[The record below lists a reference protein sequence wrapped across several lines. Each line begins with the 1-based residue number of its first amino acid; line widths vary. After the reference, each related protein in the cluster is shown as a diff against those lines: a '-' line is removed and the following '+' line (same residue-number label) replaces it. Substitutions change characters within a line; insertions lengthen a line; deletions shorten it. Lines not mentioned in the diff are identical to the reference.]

1 MSSENEDNE
10 DNEDKNSL
18 DSEYKKLTNN
28 QKKRNL
34 QFNSSSSGLVF
45 SSYEDEKLTENE
57 EHDIL
62 DELILH
68 SFRNQDEYG
77 IDNDENDNDEPEN
90 IQFTTL
96 DASGNTTDP
105 SGNNTD
111 PSGNTTDPSGNNTDP
126 SGNKINPPPQQKQK
140 TKESKLTVDKYTFK
154 KVEAD
159 IKENY
164 FEENHQYSSSLDI
177 LASYLK
183 GQKLIYMES
192 KAYCEGELN
201 KLMMPAIVL
210 STSATVLSTIIK
222 DFNWGVYFIASVNG
236 VIAFLLALVNYFK
249 LDAASE
255 AHKTSSHQYDKLQT
269 SIEFLS
275 GKSLLFPDTIAKKG
289 QSTIEQVISE
299 KISDVEK
306 KIGEIKETN
315 QFVVPKIIRTMYPI
329 IYNTN
334 VFLIIKRIEDYKKRK
349 INNLKET
356 KNHMNYLKA
365 VLSAKAMNMKETDDN
380 SKIKRL
386 QQKIRSLYEVKNDYV
401 KEILVL
407 KSAFSIIDE
416 MFIKE
421 MENAEVKKKYWLR
434 NYVIG
439 LFGST
444 FLLETFLNTKDPKE
458 LNEFIINI
466 MNPFKKDDIDIKIK
480 TQMDIV
486 KQKEAAN
493 EKRYKELKKIKQDL
507 DKISIKNYKLTSEL
521 INKNMNLSKNIYDK
535 LENGVMYQNKPKK
548 TTANRIISLF
558 DIGNNEKKNDY
569 IINNNEENFNY
580 NNNADA
586 NNNNNYIN
594 LYETQ
599 SYCNRKNSDSDFS
612 DMDINVET
620 KV

>member
-1 MSSENEDNE
+1 MSSDNE
-10 DNEDKNSL
+10 ENEDKNSL

-28 QKKRNL
+28 QNKRNF
-34 QFNSSSSGLVF
+34 QFNGSSSGLVF
-45 SSYEDEKLTENE
+45 SSYEDEKLPENE
-57 EHDIL
+57 ENDIL

-68 SFRNQDEYG
+68 SIHNQDE
-77 IDNDENDNDEPEN
+77 DPQDAEDVENEN
-90 IQFTTL
+90 IQFTVL
-96 DASGNTTDP
+96 DPSSNTTDP
-105 SGNNTD
+105 SGNNT
-111 PSGNTTDPSGNNTDP
+111 TDP
-126 SGNKINPPPQQKQK
+126 SGNKIKQPVQKKQK
-140 TKESKLTVDKYTFK
+140 TKETKLTVDKYTFK
-154 KVEAD
+154 QVEAD

-164 FEENHQYSSSLDI
+164 FEENHRYSSSLDI

-222 DFNWGVYFIASVNG
+222 DFAWGVYFIASVNG

-289 QSTIEQVISE
+289 QSTIEEVISE

-315 QFVVPKIIRTMYPI
+315 QFVVPKIIRTLYPI

-356 KNHMNYLKA
+356 KNHLNYLKA
-365 VLSAKAMNMKETDDN
+365 VLSAKTMNMNDDDYDN
-380 SKIKRL
+380 TKIKSL
-386 QQKIRSLYEVKNDYV
+386 QQKIRALYELKNDYV

-444 FLLETFLNTKDPKE
+444 FLLDTFLNTKDPKE

-466 MNPFKKDDIDIKIK
+466 MNPFKKDDLDIKIK
-480 TQMDIV
+480 AQMDIV

-493 EKRYKELKKIKQDL
+493 EKRYRELKKIKQNL
-507 DKISIKNYKLTSEL
+507 DKISIKNYKMTSEL

-535 LENGVMYQNKPKK
+535 LEEGIMYQNNNPKK
-548 TTANRIISLF
+548 TGINRIINLF
-558 DIGNNEKKNDY
+558 DIGNNEKKKES
-569 IINNNEENFNY
+569 IINDIEDNLNYGNTNNL
-580 NNNADA
+580 
-586 NNNNNYIN
+586 N
-594 LYETQ
+594 LFETQ

>member
-1 MSSENEDNE
+1 MSSDNE
-10 DNEDKNSL
+10 ENEDKNSL
-18 DSEYKKLTNN
+18 DSEYKKIANN
-28 QKKRNL
+28 QNKRDI
-34 QFNSSSSGLVF
+34 QFNSSSSGLVYG
-45 SSYEDEKLTENE
+45 SHEDEKLTENE
-57 EHDIL
+57 ENDIL

-68 SFRNQDEYG
+68 SFHNQDDDPEDHTDDHYEE
-77 IDNDENDNDEPEN
+77 DEN
-90 IQFTTL
+90 IQFTML
-96 DASGNTTDP
+96 DP
-105 SGNNTD
+105 SGNITD
-111 PSGNTTDPSGNNTDP
+111 PSGNTTDV
-126 SGNKINPPPQQKQK
+126 SGNKTKPPPQQKQK
-140 TKESKLTVDKYTFK
+140 TKEIKLTVDKYTFK
-154 KVEAD
+154 EVEAD

-164 FEENHQYSSSLDI
+164 FEENHKYSSSLDI

-222 DFNWGVYFIASVNG
+222 DFTWGVYFIASING
-236 VIAFLLALVNYFK
+236 IIAFLLALVNYFK

-275 GKSLLFPDTIAKKG
+275 GKSLLFPGTIAKKG
-289 QSTIEQVISE
+289 QSTIEEVISE

-315 QFVVPKIIRTMYPI
+315 QFVIPKIIRTLYPI

-365 VLSAKAMNMKETDDN
+365 VLSAKTMNMKDTDDN
-380 SKIKRL
+380 TKIKSL
-386 QQKIRSLYEVKNDYV
+386 QQKIRSLYAVKNDYV

-444 FLLETFLNTKDPKE
+444 FLLDTFLNTKDPKE

-466 MNPFKKDDIDIKIK
+466 MNPFKKDDLDIKIK
-480 TQMDIV
+480 SEMEIV
-486 KQKEAAN
+486 KQKEASN

-535 LENGVMYQNKPKK
+535 LEAGIMCQNKPPKS
-548 TTANRIISLF
+548 AVNRIINLF
-558 DIGNNEKKNDY
+558 DIGNNEKKNEC
-569 IINNNEENFNY
+569 IINEMEDKFNY
-580 NNNADA
+580 NNN
-586 NNNNNYIN
+586 NYTDI
-594 LYETQ
+594 YETQ

>member
-1 MSSENEDNE
+1 MSTDNE

-18 DSEYKKLTNN
+18 DSEFKKLTNN
-28 QKKRNL
+28 QNKRNL

-45 SSYEDEKLTENE
+45 GSYEDEKLTENE

-68 SFRNQDEYG
+68 SFRNQDEDG
-77 IDNDENDNDEPEN
+77 IDNDNDDDDPEN
-90 IQFTTL
+90 IKFTTL
-96 DASGNTTDP
+96 
-105 SGNNTD
+105 D
-111 PSGNTTDPSGNNTDP
+111 PSGNTIDPSGNITDP
-126 SGNKINPPPQQKQK
+126 SGNKTNPPPQKKQK
-140 TKESKLTVDKYTFK
+140 TKENKLTVDKYTFK
-154 KVEAD
+154 QVEAD

-164 FEENHQYSSSLDI
+164 FEENHKYSSSLDI

-222 DFNWGVYFIASVNG
+222 DFSWGVYFIAAVNG

-275 GKSLLFPDTIAKKG
+275 GKSLLFPDTIAKKD

-365 VLSAKAMNMKETDDN
+365 VLSAKTMNMKDNDDN
-380 SKIKRL
+380 SKIKSL
-386 QQKIRSLYEVKNDYV
+386 QQKIRKLYEVKNDYV

-444 FLLETFLNTKDPKE
+444 FLLDTFLNTKDPKE

-466 MNPFKKDDIDIKIK
+466 MNPFKKDDMDIKIK
-480 TQMDIV
+480 AQMDMV

-493 EKRYKELKKIKQDL
+493 EKRYRELKKIKQDL

-535 LENGVMYQNKPKK
+535 LEDGIMCQNKAPK
-548 TTANRIISLF
+548 TGFNRIINLF

-580 NNNADA
+580 NNNADVNA
-586 NNNNNYIN
+586 NNNNNNYIN

>member
-1 MSSENEDNE
+1 MSSDNE
-10 DNEDKNSL
+10 EKTSV
-18 DSEYKKLTNN
+18 DSEYTKITNN
-28 QKKRNL
+28 ENKRNL

-45 SSYEDEKLTENE
+45 GSYEDEKLGENE

-68 SFRNQDEYG
+68 SFRNQDEDAY
-77 IDNDENDNDEPEN
+77 DDDVENEN
-90 IQFTTL
+90 IQFTVL
-96 DASGNTTDP
+96 DLSGNVTDVSGNTTDP
-105 SGNNTD
+105 SGNKT
-111 PSGNTTDPSGNNTDP
+111 
-126 SGNKINPPPQQKQK
+126 NPPTQKKQK
-140 TKESKLTVDKYTFK
+140 TKENKLTVDKYTFK
-154 KVEAD
+154 QVEAD

-365 VLSAKAMNMKETDDN
+365 VLSAKTMNMKDTVDN
-380 SKIKRL
+380 SKIKSL

-401 KEILVL
+401 KEILIL

-444 FLLETFLNTKDPKE
+444 FLLDTFLNTKDPKE

-466 MNPFKKDDIDIKIK
+466 MNPFKKDDMDIKIK

-493 EKRYKELKKIKQDL
+493 EKRYRELKKIKQDL

-535 LENGVMYQNKPKK
+535 LEEGVMCQNNKPQK
-548 TTANRIISLF
+548 TFVNRIVNLF
-558 DIGNNEKKNDY
+558 DIANNERK
-569 IINNNEENFNY
+569 NEENANS
-580 NNNADA
+580 NNLN
-586 NNNNNYIN
+586 IF
-594 LYETQ
+594 ETQ

>member
-1 MSSENEDNE
+1 MSSDNE
-10 DNEDKNSL
+10 ENEDKNSL
-18 DSEYKKLTNN
+18 DSEYKKLTNTQN
-28 QKKRNL
+28 KINL
-34 QFNSSSSGLVF
+34 HFNSSSSGLVF
-45 SSYEDEKLTENE
+45 GSYGDEKLTENE
-57 EHDIL
+57 ENDII

-68 SFRNQDEYG
+68 SFHNQDEDAEYNEAEDDADDDYE
-77 IDNDENDNDEPEN
+77 DNHEN
-90 IQFTTL
+90 IQLTVLDVSGNTTEVSGNAT
-96 DASGNTTDP
+96 DASGNSTYP
-105 SGNNTD
+105 SDSTV
-111 PSGNTTDPSGNNTDP
+111 DP
-126 SGNKINPPPQQKQK
+126 SGNKIKPSSQKNKKQK
-140 TKESKLTVDKYTFK
+140 TNENKLTVDKYTFK
-154 KVEAD
+154 QVEAD

-164 FEENHQYSSSLDI
+164 FEENHRYSSSLDI

-222 DFNWGVYFIASVNG
+222 DFAWGVYFIASVNG

-275 GKSLLFPDTIAKKG
+275 GKSLLFPNTIAKKG
-289 QSTIEQVISE
+289 QSTIEEVISE

-365 VLSAKAMNMKETDDN
+365 VLSAKTMNMKDSDDT
-380 SKIKRL
+380 SKIKSL

-434 NYVIG
+434 NYIIG

-444 FLLETFLNTKDPKE
+444 FLLDTFLNTKDPKE

-466 MNPFKKDDIDIKIK
+466 MNPFKKDDLDIKIK
-480 TQMDIV
+480 AQMDIV
-486 KQKEAAN
+486 KQKESAN
-493 EKRYKELKKIKQDL
+493 EKRYRELKKIKQNL

-535 LENGVMYQNKPKK
+535 LEKGVMSQNNKPQK
-548 TTANRIISLF
+548 TGFNRIINLF
-558 DIGNNEKKNDY
+558 DIANNEKKNEC
-569 IINNNEENFNY
+569 IINDIEENFNY
-580 NNNADA
+580 GNNNL
-586 NNNNNYIN
+586 N
-594 LYETQ
+594 LFETQ

>member
-1 MSSENEDNE
+1 MSSDNE
-10 DNEDKNSL
+10 ENEDKNSL

-28 QKKRNL
+28 QNKRNL

-45 SSYEDEKLTENE
+45 GPYEDEKLGENE

-68 SFRNQDEYG
+68 SFRNQDEHTEH
-77 IDNDENDNDEPEN
+77 DAEDDVDANDEDDENNEN
-90 IQFTTL
+90 IQFTVL
-96 DASGNTTDP
+96 DVSGNPTDP
-105 SGNNTD
+105 
-111 PSGNTTDPSGNNTDP
+111 TDP
-126 SGNKINPPPQQKQK
+126 SGNKTNPPTQKKQK
-140 TKESKLTVDKYTFK
+140 TKETKLTVDKYTFK
-154 KVEAD
+154 QVEAD

-164 FEENHQYSSSLDI
+164 FEENHKYSSSLDI

-222 DFNWGVYFIASVNG
+222 DFSWGVYFIAAVNG

-275 GKSLLFPDTIAKKG
+275 GKSLLFPDTIAKKD

-315 QFVVPKIIRTMYPI
+315 QFVVPKIIRTLYPI

-365 VLSAKAMNMKETDDN
+365 VLSAKAMNMKDTDDN
-380 SKIKRL
+380 TKIKSL
-386 QQKIRSLYEVKNDYV
+386 QQKIRKLYEVKNDYV

-439 LFGST
+439 LFGSS
-444 FLLETFLNTKDPKE
+444 FLLDTFLNTKDPKE

-466 MNPFKKDDIDIKIK
+466 MNPFKKDDMDIKIK
-480 TQMDIV
+480 TQMDMV

-493 EKRYKELKKIKQDL
+493 EKRYRELKKIKQDL

-535 LENGVMYQNKPKK
+535 LEEGITYQNNKPQK
-548 TTANRIISLF
+548 TGFNRIINLF
-558 DIGNNEKKNDY
+558 DIANSDRKNED
-569 IINNNEENFNY
+569 NFNY
-580 NNNADA
+580 NNSASANANA
-586 NNNNNYIN
+586 NTLNIF
-594 LYETQ
+594 ETQ

>member
-1 MSSENEDNE
+1 MSSDNE
-10 DNEDKNSL
+10 ENEDKNSL

-28 QKKRNL
+28 ENKRNF
-34 QFNSSSSGLVF
+34 QFNGSSSGLVF
-45 SSYEDEKLTENE
+45 ASYEDEKLPENE
-57 EHDIL
+57 ENDIL
-62 DELILH
+62 DELILDSIH
-68 SFRNQDEYG
+68 NQDEDPEDPEDAEY
-77 IDNDENDNDEPEN
+77 DDVENEN
-90 IQFTTL
+90 IQFNTL
-96 DASGNTTDP
+96 ETSANSTDASGNT
-105 SGNNTD
+105 TD
-111 PSGNTTDPSGNNTDP
+111 PSGNTTDPSGNKIKQP
-126 SGNKINPPPQQKQK
+126 SQKNKKQK
-140 TKESKLTVDKYTFK
+140 TNEIKLTVGKYTFK
-154 KVEAD
+154 EVEDD
-159 IKENY
+159 IKKNY
-164 FEENHQYSSSLDI
+164 FEENHRFSSSLDI

-222 DFNWGVYFIASVNG
+222 DFAWGVYFIASVNG

-315 QFVVPKIIRTMYPI
+315 QFVVPKIIRTLYPI

-356 KNHMNYLKA
+356 KNHLNYLKA
-365 VLSAKAMNMKETDDN
+365 VLSAKTMNMNDDDYDN
-380 SKIKRL
+380 TKIKSL
-386 QQKIRSLYEVKNDYV
+386 QQKIRALYELKNDYV

-444 FLLETFLNTKDPKE
+444 FLLDTFLNTKDPKE

-466 MNPFKKDDIDIKIK
+466 MNPFKKDDLDIKIK
-480 TQMDIV
+480 AQMDIV

-493 EKRYKELKKIKQDL
+493 EKRYKELKKIKQNL
-507 DKISIKNYKLTSEL
+507 DKISIKNYKMTSEL

-535 LENGVMYQNKPKK
+535 LEEGIMYQNNNPKK
-548 TTANRIISLF
+548 TGINRIINLF
-558 DIGNNEKKNDY
+558 DIGNNEKKKES
-569 IINNNEENFNY
+569 IINDIEDNLNYGNTNNL
-580 NNNADA
+580 
-586 NNNNNYIN
+586 N
-594 LYETQ
+594 LFETQ

>member
-1 MSSENEDNE
+1 MSSDNE
-10 DNEDKNSL
+10 ENEDKNSL

-28 QKKRNL
+28 QNKRNL

-45 SSYEDEKLTENE
+45 SSYEDEKLPENE
-57 EHDIL
+57 ENDIL

-68 SFRNQDEYG
+68 NFQNQYEHPEYNEAEDDAVDDYE
-77 IDNDENDNDEPEN
+77 DNHEN
-90 IQFTTL
+90 IQLTVL
-96 DASGNTTDP
+96 DVSCNKINASD
-105 SGNNTD
+105 NNT
-111 PSGNTTDPSGNNTDP
+111 TDP
-126 SGNKINPPPQQKQK
+126 SGNKINPPQQKKQK

-154 KVEAD
+154 QVEAD

-164 FEENHQYSSSLDI
+164 FEENHRYSSSLDI

-222 DFNWGVYFIASVNG
+222 DFAWGVYFIAAVNG

-289 QSTIEQVISE
+289 QSTIEEVISE

-315 QFVVPKIIRTMYPI
+315 QFVVPKIIRTLYPI

-356 KNHMNYLKA
+356 KNHLNYLKA
-365 VLSAKAMNMKETDDN
+365 VLSAKTMNMNDDDYDN
-380 SKIKRL
+380 TKIKSL
-386 QQKIRSLYEVKNDYV
+386 QQKIRSLYELKNDYV

-444 FLLETFLNTKDPKE
+444 FLLDTFLNTKDPKE

-466 MNPFKKDDIDIKIK
+466 MNPFKKDDLDIKIK
-480 TQMDIV
+480 AQMDIV

-493 EKRYKELKKIKQDL
+493 EKRYRELKKIKQNM
-507 DKISIKNYKLTSEL
+507 DKISIKNYKMTSEL
-521 INKNMNLSKNIYDK
+521 INKNMNLTKNIYDK
-535 LENGVMYQNKPKK
+535 IEEGIICQNNKPQK
-548 TTANRIISLF
+548 TGVNRIFSLF

-569 IINNNEENFNY
+569 IIDQTGENFNY
-580 NNNADA
+580 NA
-586 NNNNNYIN
+586 NNTNNLN
-594 LYETQ
+594 LFETQ

>member
-1 MSSENEDNE
+1 MSSDNE
-10 DNEDKNSL
+10 ENEDKNSL

-28 QKKRNL
+28 QNKRNL

-45 SSYEDEKLTENE
+45 GPYEDEKLGENE

-68 SFRNQDEYG
+68 SFRNQDEHTEH
-77 IDNDENDNDEPEN
+77 DAEDDVDANDEDDENNEN
-90 IQFTTL
+90 IQFTVL
-96 DASGNTTDP
+96 DVSGNPTDP
-105 SGNNTD
+105 
-111 PSGNTTDPSGNNTDP
+111 TDP
-126 SGNKINPPPQQKQK
+126 SGNKTNPPTQKKQK
-140 TKESKLTVDKYTFK
+140 TKETKLTVDKYTFK
-154 KVEAD
+154 QVEAD

-164 FEENHQYSSSLDI
+164 FEENHKYSSSLDI

-222 DFNWGVYFIASVNG
+222 DFSWGVYFIAAVNG

-275 GKSLLFPDTIAKKG
+275 GKSLLFPDTIAKKD

-315 QFVVPKIIRTMYPI
+315 QFVVPKIIRTLYPI

-365 VLSAKAMNMKETDDN
+365 VLSAKAMNMKDTDDN
-380 SKIKRL
+380 TKIKSL
-386 QQKIRSLYEVKNDYV
+386 QQKIRKLYEVKNDYV

-439 LFGST
+439 LFGSS
-444 FLLETFLNTKDPKE
+444 FLLDTFLNTKDPKE

-466 MNPFKKDDIDIKIK
+466 MNPFKKDDMDIKIK
-480 TQMDIV
+480 TQMDMV

-493 EKRYKELKKIKQDL
+493 EKRYRELKKIKQDL

-535 LENGVMYQNKPKK
+535 LEEGITYQNNKPQK
-548 TTANRIISLF
+548 TGFNRIINLF
-558 DIGNNEKKNDY
+558 DIANSDRKNED
-569 IINNNEENFNY
+569 NFNY
-580 NNNADA
+580 NNSASASANANA
-586 NNNNNYIN
+586 NTLNIF
-594 LYETQ
+594 ETQ

>member
-1 MSSENEDNE
+1 MSSDNE
-10 DNEDKNSL
+10 ENEDKNSL

-28 QKKRNL
+28 QNKRNF
-34 QFNSSSSGLVF
+34 QFNGSSSGLVF
-45 SSYEDEKLTENE
+45 SSYEDEKLPENE
-57 EHDIL
+57 ENDIL

-68 SFRNQDEYG
+68 SFHNQDEDEVDNHG
-77 IDNDENDNDEPEN
+77 DDNDDNDPEVENEN
-90 IQFTTL
+90 IQFTIL
-96 DASGNTTDP
+96 EPSGNT
-105 SGNNTD
+105 TD
-111 PSGNTTDPSGNNTDP
+111 PSGNTTDPSGNNTTDP
-126 SGNKINPPPQQKQK
+126 SGNKIKQPVQKKQK
-140 TKESKLTVDKYTFK
+140 TKETKLTVDKYTFK
-154 KVEAD
+154 EVEDD
-159 IKENY
+159 IKKNY
-164 FEENHQYSSSLDI
+164 FEENHRFSSSLDI

-222 DFNWGVYFIASVNG
+222 DFAWGVYFIASVNG

-289 QSTIEQVISE
+289 QSTIEEVISE

-315 QFVVPKIIRTMYPI
+315 QFVVPKIIRTLYPI

-356 KNHMNYLKA
+356 KNHLNYLKA
-365 VLSAKAMNMKETDDN
+365 VLSAKTMNMKDDDYDN
-380 SKIKRL
+380 TKIKSL
-386 QQKIRSLYEVKNDYV
+386 QQKIRSLYELKNDYV

-421 MENAEVKKKYWLR
+421 MENADVKKKYWLR
-434 NYVIG
+434 NYFIG

-444 FLLETFLNTKDPKE
+444 YLLDTFLNTKDPKE

-466 MNPFKKDDIDIKIK
+466 MNPFKKDDLDIKIK
-480 TQMDIV
+480 AQMDIV

-493 EKRYKELKKIKQDL
+493 EKRYRELKKIKQNL
-507 DKISIKNYKLTSEL
+507 DKISIKNYKMTSEL
-521 INKNMNLSKNIYDK
+521 INKNMNLTKNIYDK
-535 LENGVMYQNKPKK
+535 IEEGIICQNNKPQK
-548 TTANRIISLF
+548 TGVNRIFSLF

-569 IINNNEENFNY
+569 IIDQTGENFNY
-580 NNNADA
+580 NA
-586 NNNNNYIN
+586 NNTNNLN
-594 LYETQ
+594 LFETQ

>member
-1 MSSENEDNE
+1 MSSDNE
-10 DNEDKNSL
+10 ENEDKNSL
-18 DSEYKKLTNN
+18 DSEYTKLTNN
-28 QKKRNL
+28 QNKRNL

-45 SSYEDEKLTENE
+45 GSYEDEKLPENE
-57 EHDIL
+57 ENDIL

-68 SFRNQDEYG
+68 NFQNQDEHAEYNEAEDDAVDDYE
-77 IDNDENDNDEPEN
+77 DNHEN
-90 IQFTTL
+90 IQLTVL
-96 DASGNTTDP
+96 DVSCNKINASDNNTKDP

-111 PSGNTTDPSGNNTDP
+111 L
-126 SGNKINPPPQQKQK
+126 SGNKINPPQQKKQK

-154 KVEAD
+154 QVEAD

-164 FEENHQYSSSLDI
+164 FEENHRYSSSLDI

-222 DFNWGVYFIASVNG
+222 DFAWGVYFIAAVNG

-275 GKSLLFPDTIAKKG
+275 GKSLLFPDTIAKKD

-365 VLSAKAMNMKETDDN
+365 VLSAKTMNMKDTDDN
-380 SKIKRL
+380 SKIKSL

-401 KEILVL
+401 KEILIL

-444 FLLETFLNTKDPKE
+444 FLLDTFLNTKDPKE

-466 MNPFKKDDIDIKIK
+466 MNPFKKDDMDIKIK
-480 TQMDIV
+480 AQMDIV

-493 EKRYKELKKIKQDL
+493 EKRYRELKKIKQNL

-521 INKNMNLSKNIYDK
+521 INKNMSLSKNVYDK
-535 LENGVMYQNKPKK
+535 LEKGVMCQNNNPQK
-548 TTANRIISLF
+548 TGFNRIINLF
-558 DIGNNEKKNDY
+558 DIGNNEKKNEY
-569 IINNNEENFNY
+569 LSNEIQENFNY
-580 NNNADA
+580 GNTNNLS
-586 NNNNNYIN
+586 IF
-594 LYETQ
+594 ETQ

>member
-1 MSSENEDNE
+1 MSSDNE
-10 DNEDKNSL
+10 ENEDKNSL

-28 QKKRNL
+28 QNKRNL
-34 QFNSSSSGLVF
+34 QFNSSSDLVF
-45 SSYEDEKLTENE
+45 GLYEDEKLCENE
-57 EHDIL
+57 ENDIL
-62 DELILH
+62 DELVLH
-68 SFRNQDEYG
+68 SFHNQDDDY
-77 IDNDENDNDEPEN
+77 DDDAENEN
-90 IQFTTL
+90 IQFTAL
-96 DASGNTTDP
+96 
-105 SGNNTD
+105 D
-111 PSGNTTDPSGNNTDP
+111 PSGNTTDPSGNMTDP
-126 SGNKINPPPQQKQK
+126 SGNMTDPSPQKKQK
-140 TKESKLTVDKYTFK
+140 TKEVKLTVDKYTFK
-154 KVEAD
+154 QVEAD

-164 FEENHQYSSSLDI
+164 FEENHRYSSSLDI

-222 DFNWGVYFIASVNG
+222 DFNWGVYFIASING
-236 VIAFLLALVNYFK
+236 IIAFLLALVNYFK

-275 GKSLLFPDTIAKKG
+275 GKSLLFPSTIAKKG
-289 QSTIEQVISE
+289 QSTIEEVISE

-315 QFVVPKIIRTMYPI
+315 QFVIPKIIRTLYPI

-365 VLSAKAMNMKETDDN
+365 VLSAKTTNMKDTDDN
-380 SKIKRL
+380 SKIKSL
-386 QQKIRSLYEVKNDYV
+386 QQKIRVLYEVKNDYV

-444 FLLETFLNTKDPKE
+444 FLLDTFLNTKDPKE

-466 MNPFKKDDIDIKIK
+466 MNPFKKDDTDIKIK
-480 TQMDIV
+480 AQMDIV

-493 EKRYKELKKIKQDL
+493 EKRYKELKKIKQNL

-535 LENGVMYQNKPKK
+535 IEEGTMFQNKPKK
-548 TTANRIISLF
+548 TAANRIISLF
-558 DIGNNEKKNDY
+558 DIGNKEKKNEY
-569 IINNNEENFNY
+569 IVNDIEENFNY
-580 NNNADA
+580 NNN
-586 NNNNNYIN
+586 NPN

>member
-1 MSSENEDNE
+1 MSS

-28 QKKRNL
+28 QNKGNL

-45 SSYEDEKLTENE
+45 GSYEDEKLGENE
-57 EHDIL
+57 ENDIL

-68 SFRNQDEYG
+68 SYRNQDE
-77 IDNDENDNDEPEN
+77 DAEHDAEDDVDANDEDDAVNNEN
-90 IQFTTL
+90 IQFTVL
-96 DASGNTTDP
+96 DVSGNTTDV
-105 SGNNTD
+105 
-111 PSGNTTDPSGNNTDP
+111 SGNTTDVSGNTTDVSGNTTGV
-126 SGNKINPPPQQKQK
+126 SGNKINPRPQKKQK
-140 TKESKLTVDKYTFK
+140 SKETKLTVDKYTFK
-154 KVEAD
+154 QVEDD

-222 DFNWGVYFIASVNG
+222 DFTWGVYFIASVNG

-289 QSTIEQVISE
+289 QTTIEEVISE

-365 VLSAKAMNMKETDDN
+365 VLSAKTMSMKDTDDN
-380 SKIKRL
+380 SKIKSL
-386 QQKIRSLYEVKNDYV
+386 QQKIRSLYEIKNDYV

-444 FLLETFLNTKDPKE
+444 FLLDTFLNTKDPKE

-466 MNPFKKDDIDIKIK
+466 MNPFKKDDLDIKLK
-480 TQMDIV
+480 AQMDII
-486 KQKEAAN
+486 KQKEASN
-493 EKRYKELKKIKQDL
+493 EKRYSELKKIKQNL

-535 LENGVMYQNKPKK
+535 LEEGITYQNNKPQK
-548 TTANRIISLF
+548 TAFNRIINLF
-558 DIGNNEKKNDY
+558 DIANNDKKGDY
-569 IINNNEENFNY
+569 IINETGDNFNY
-580 NNNADA
+580 NNNTNAL
-586 NNNNNYIN
+586 N
-594 LYETQ
+594 LFETQ

>member
-1 MSSENEDNE
+1 MSSDNE
-10 DNEDKNSL
+10 EKSSVE
-18 DSEYKKLTNN
+18 SEYKKLTNN
-28 QKKRNL
+28 QNKRNL

-45 SSYEDEKLTENE
+45 GSYEDEKLPENDE
-57 EHDIL
+57 NDIL

-68 SFRNQDEYG
+68 SYRNQHECPEYG
-77 IDNDENDNDEPEN
+77 EADEADEAEDDADDDYENNHEN
-90 IQFTTL
+90 IQFTVLDLSGNSTDVSGNAT
-96 DASGNTTDP
+96 DASGNTTD
-105 SGNNTD
+105 TL
-111 PSGNTTDPSGNNTDP
+111 
-126 SGNKINPPPQQKQK
+126 GNKIKPLTQKNKKQK
-140 TKESKLTVDKYTFK
+140 TNENKLTVGKYTFK
-154 KVEAD
+154 EVEAD

-164 FEENHQYSSSLDI
+164 FEENHKYSSSLDI

-222 DFNWGVYFIASVNG
+222 DFSWGVYFIAAVNG

-275 GKSLLFPDTIAKKG
+275 GKSLLFPDTIAKKD

-365 VLSAKAMNMKETDDN
+365 VLSAKTMNMKDTDDN
-380 SKIKRL
+380 SKIKSL
-386 QQKIRSLYEVKNDYV
+386 QQKIRRLYEVKNDYV

-444 FLLETFLNTKDPKE
+444 FLLDTFLNTKDPKE

-466 MNPFKKDDIDIKIK
+466 MNPFKKDDMDIKIK
-480 TQMDIV
+480 AQMDIV

-493 EKRYKELKKIKQDL
+493 EKRYRELKKIKQDL

-535 LENGVMYQNKPKK
+535 LEEGITSQNNKPQKSGINK
-548 TTANRIISLF
+548 FFTLF
-558 DIGNNEKKNDY
+558 DVGNNEKKNDY
-569 IINNNEENFNY
+569 INNDNEEDFNY
-580 NNNADA
+580 NNNT
-586 NNNNNYIN
+586 NNLN
-594 LYETQ
+594 LFETQ

>member
-1 MSSENEDNE
+1 MSSDNE
-10 DNEDKNSL
+10 EKNSI
-18 DSEYKKLTNN
+18 DSEYKKLINN
-28 QKKRNL
+28 ENDERL
-34 QFNSSSSGLVF
+34 HFNASSSGLVF
-45 SSYEDEKLTENE
+45 GSYEYVNFGENE
-57 EHDIL
+57 EHDII

-68 SFRNQDEYG
+68 NYPNQNEDH
-77 IDNDENDNDEPEN
+77 DNDDENN
-90 IQFTTL
+90 IQFTIL
-96 DASGNTTDP
+96 
-105 SGNNTD
+105 D
-111 PSGNTTDPSGNNTDP
+111 PSGNTTDPSGNVTDP
-126 SGNKINPPPQQKQK
+126 SGNVTDPSGNVTDPSGNVTDPSGNVTDPSGNTTDPSLQKKQK
-140 TKESKLTVDKYTFK
+140 TKEIKLTVGKYTFK
-154 KVEAD
+154 EVEDD

-164 FEENHQYSSSLDI
+164 FEENHKYSSSLDI

-299 KISDVEK
+299 KITDVEK

-365 VLSAKAMNMKETDDN
+365 VLSAKTMNMKDTDDT
-380 SKIKRL
+380 SKIKSL
-386 QQKIRSLYEVKNDYV
+386 QQKIRSLYEIKNDYV

-444 FLLETFLNTKDPKE
+444 FLLDTFLNTKDPKE

-493 EKRYKELKKIKQDL
+493 EKRYRELKKIKQNL

-521 INKNMNLSKNIYDK
+521 INKNMILSKNVYNKIEEGM
-535 LENGVMYQNKPKK
+535 LYQNKPQKHGVNK
-548 TTANRIISLF
+548 IISLF
-558 DIGNNEKKNDY
+558 DIGNNEKKNEY
-569 IINNNEENFNY
+569 IFSDIEENFNCNK
-580 NNNADA
+580 NNG
-586 NNNNNYIN
+586 ILN
-594 LYETQ
+594 LFETQ

>member
-1 MSSENEDNE
+1 MSSDNE
-10 DNEDKNSL
+10 ENEDKNSL
-18 DSEYKKLTNN
+18 DSEYTKLTNN
-28 QKKRNL
+28 QNKRNL

-45 SSYEDEKLTENE
+45 GSYEDEKLPENE
-57 EHDIL
+57 ENDIL

-68 SFRNQDEYG
+68 NFQNQDEHAEYNEAEDDAVDDYE
-77 IDNDENDNDEPEN
+77 DNHEN
-90 IQFTTL
+90 IQLTVL
-96 DASGNTTDP
+96 DVSCNKINASD
-105 SGNNTD
+105 NNT
-111 PSGNTTDPSGNNTDP
+111 TDP
-126 SGNKINPPPQQKQK
+126 SGNKINPPQQKKQK

-154 KVEAD
+154 QVEAD

-164 FEENHQYSSSLDI
+164 FEENHRYSSSLDI

-222 DFNWGVYFIASVNG
+222 DFAWGVYFIAAVNG

-275 GKSLLFPDTIAKKG
+275 GKSLLFPDTIAKKD

-365 VLSAKAMNMKETDDN
+365 VLSAKTMNMKDTDDN
-380 SKIKRL
+380 SKIKSL

-401 KEILVL
+401 KEILIL

-444 FLLETFLNTKDPKE
+444 FLLDTFLNTKDPKE

-466 MNPFKKDDIDIKIK
+466 MNPFKKDDMDIKIK
-480 TQMDIV
+480 AQMDIV

-493 EKRYKELKKIKQDL
+493 EKRYKELKKIKQNL
-507 DKISIKNYKLTSEL
+507 DKISIKNYNLTSEL
-521 INKNMNLSKNIYDK
+521 INKNMNLSKTIYDK
-535 LENGVMYQNKPKK
+535 IEEGIMYQNNKPKK
-548 TTANRIISLF
+548 TGINRIINLF
-558 DIGNNEKKNDY
+558 DIGNNEKKNEYDS
-569 IINNNEENFNY
+569 NETQENFNY
-580 NNNADA
+580 NNNTNS
-586 NNNNNYIN
+586 NNLN
-594 LYETQ
+594 LFETQ